1 MKFRREARLNAIGHV
16 LQVRD
21 ELLTHVEDL
30 LELLRILAVKV
41 DFLEGEEDA
50 LFYSRLHSVLA
61 EFQRRVFI
69 MLVQ

>member
-1 MKFRREARLNAIGHV
+1 MKLRREARLDAIGHV
-16 LQVRD
+16 FEVRD
-21 ELLTHVEDL
+21 ELLAHVEDL
-30 LELLRILAVKV
+30 LELFRVLTVKV

-69 MLVQ
+69 MFVQ

>member
-1 MKFRREARLNAIGHV
+1 MKLRREARLDAIGHV
-16 LQVRD
+16 FEVRD
-21 ELLTHVEDL
+21 ELLAHVEDL
-30 LELLRILAVKV
+30 LELFRVLAVKV

-69 MLVQ
+69 MFVQ

>member
-1 MKFRREARLNAIGHV
+1 MKLRRKARFDAIGHV
-16 LQVRD
+16 LEVRD

-30 LELLRILAVKV
+30 LELFRVLTVKV